1 MMAQQLMFKSLIQDQ
16 MNINMTSVRN
26 KVKILEHEK
35 IKTDEEIKEIKQEVE
50 DLKTIEPTKQ

>member
-1 MMAQQLMFKSLIQDQ
+1 